1 MNISLEYYKIFYY
14 VARQGSVT
22 AAAAELSVSQ
32 PAVSQAIKAL
42 EHAVGIPLFVRTG
55 KGVRLTPAG
64 EILYSYVQNG
74 YETILRG
81 EKKLRGFTRP
91 TRRSSSR
98 SQTVPRRR
106 RSAICRKGALI
117 LAS

>member
-1 MNISLEYYKIFYY
+1 MNINLEYYKIFYY

-81 EKKLRGFTRP
+81 EKAPGDEGAGE
-91 TRRSSSR
+91 RRTSDR
-98 SQTVPRRR
+98 SQRYDAPLFSVALS
-106 RSAICRKGALI
+106 SAV
-117 LAS
+117 S

>member
-1 MNISLEYYKIFYY
+1 MNINLEYYKIFYY

-81 EKKLRGFTRP
+81 EKKLREM
-91 TRRSSSR
+91 
-98 SQTVPRRR
+98 
-106 RSAICRKGALI
+106 KGLESGDLRI
-117 LAS
+117 

>member
-1 MNISLEYYKIFYY
+1 MNINLEYYKIFYY

-64 EILYSYVQNG
+64 EILYSYVL
-74 YETILRG
+74 TV
-81 EKKLRGFTRP
+81 FP
-91 TRRSSSR
+91 RRSS
-98 SQTVPRRR
+98 
-106 RSAICRKGALI
+106 ILI
-117 LAS
+117 IEESSLTTIWQASV